1 MEARQDLALLE
12 AGAQF
17 KAIIENYHSLLNAA
31 CFCLPPPPLFFLKVR
46 RTSKQAFSPLREMKG
61 RKQNN

>member
-17 KAIIENYHSLLNAA
+17 KAIIEITIAYFNAA
-31 CFCLPPPPLFFLKVR
+31 HSASVD
-46 RTSKQAFSPLREMKG
+46 
-61 RKQNN
+61 